1 MSTLIKH
8 ALKFKFTISNN
19 HAEYESLIAGMI
31 LALET
36 RASRLKAK
44 GDCQLV
50 ANQVFG
56 KYQAKEPQLIKYL

>member
-8 ALKFKFTISNN
+8 ALKFEFIISNN
-19 HAEYESLIAGMI
+19 HAEYETVIVGMI

-36 RASRLKAK
+36 RAFRLKAK

-56 KYQAKEPQLIKYL
+56 KYQAKKPQLIKYL